1 MRWLQILVLVLS
13 FLVMFIGVVGAIV
26 PMIPGPPL
34 VLAGAFIYA
43 AFTKFAVVGWKV
55 LLLLTVLAA
64 IGVGLDYAA
73 WALGAK
79 RMGASRLGM
88 WFGVLGLIVGLIP
101 AFLPWGLIV
110 GPLVGVGIGEA
121 IAKRRAV
128 PAVKASAGSLAG
140 VLLGVFIK
148 LFICFLMIGIFIVA
162 LVR

>member
-1 MRWLQILVLVLS
+1 MKWLELLLLVIS

-43 AFTKFAVVGWKV
+43 AFTKFSVVGWKV
-55 LLLLTVLAA
+55 LLVLAVLAA
-64 IGVGLDYAA
+64 VGVGLDYAA

-88 WFGVLGLIVGLIP
+88 WFGALGLVVGLFP
-101 AFLPWGLIV
+101 PFLPWGILV
-110 GPLVGVGIGEA
+110 GPLVGVGVGEA
-121 IAKRRAV
+121 IAKRRAK
-128 PAVKASAGSLAG
+128 PAVRASAGSLAG
-140 VLLGVFIK
+140 VLLGVFVK

-162 LVR
+162 LIR

>member
-1 MRWLQILVLVLS
+1 MKWLEILVLVIS
-13 FLVMFIGVVGAIV
+13 FMVIFVGIVGAIV

-43 AFTKFAVVGWKV
+43 AFTKFSVVGWKV
-55 LLLLTVLAA
+55 LLLLTLLAG

-73 WALGAK
+73 WAFGAK
-79 RMGASRLGM
+79 KMGASRMGV
-88 WFGVLGLIVGLIP
+88 WFGVIGLVAGLF
-101 AFLPWGLIV
+101 FLPWGIIV

-121 IAKRRAV
+121 IAKRKAG

-140 VLLGVFIK
+140 VLVGVFIK
-148 LFICFLMIGIFIVA
+148 LFICFLMIGIFIIA

>member
-1 MRWLQILVLVLS
+1 MRWLEILVLVVS
-13 FLVMFIGVVGAIV
+13 FLVMFVGVIGAIV

-43 AFTKFAVVGWKV
+43 ASTKFSVIGWKV
-55 LLLLTVLAA
+55 LLLLAVLATV
-64 IGVGLDYAA
+64 GVALDYAA
-73 WALGAK
+73 WAFGAK
-79 RMGASRLGM
+79 KMGASRLGL
-88 WFGVLGLIVGLIP
+88 WLGVLGLVVGLFP
-101 AFLPWGLIV
+101 PFLPWGIIV

-121 IAKRRAV
+121 IAKRKAV

-148 LFICFLMIGIFIVA
+148 LFICFLMIGIFIIA

>member
-1 MRWLQILVLVLS
+1 MKWLEVVVLVIS
-13 FLVMFIGVVGAIV
+13 FLVMFMGVVGAVV

-43 AFTKFAVVGWKV
+43 AFTKFSVVGWKV

-64 IGVGLDYAA
+64 TGVGLDYAA

-79 RMGASRLGM
+79 KMGASRLGM
-88 WFGVLGLIVGLIP
+88 WFGLLGLVVGLFP
-101 AFLPWGLIV
+101 PFLPWGIIV
-110 GPLVGVGIGEA
+110 GPLVGVGVGEA
-121 IAKRRAV
+121 IAKRKPK
-128 PAVKASAGSLAG
+128 PAVKASAGSFVG

-148 LFICFLMIGIFIVA
+148 LFICFLMIGIFVVA